1 MPIRTVLYATAIF
14 LGSFL
19 LFLVEPIA
27 GKRLLPLL
35 GGSAAVWTTCLVF
48 FQTMLL
54 LGYACAHWLA
64 TRLRPRTQALAYSVL
79 LLAALGQ
86 TWFNLHPR
94 LQASTLHPIAS
105 VFVVLT
111 TLIGLPFF
119 VLSATNPLLQSW
131 YSRRFAKAVASGTGT
146 ETVVEVMTPPYRLY
160 ALSNFGSLLA
170 LVAYPWLLEPH
181 LSLGA
186 QSRLWLAGYLIFTAA
201 CGVIVWRMASAR
213 HSSGAYST
221 VPAGNY
227 RALNGEPTVAHRALW
242 LLLSACGSVLLCA
255 FTNHLSQ
262 NVAAIPLLWII
273 PLLAYL
279 LSFVWAFNGPRFY
292 PRKLMLGLV
301 VLFLAGVA
309 AKLYFTDRI
318 TTPIWFTVLFYCFCL
333 FLFCLACHA
342 ELYRLRPS
350 PRHATAFY
358 LTIAAGGALGSI
370 FVGIFAPLFF
380 NANYELVCGLVFMTL
395 LLIAVTWNSGTFP
408 RIVWSA
414 ATLGCV
420 FLTFFQM
427 RQNAR
432 GAMDQL
438 RNFYGT
444 LRVTEELESDTT
456 AYTRTLYHGTIQHG
470 TQVFSNELR
479 MTPTTYYGHNS
490 GVGLALD
497 YCCGKRDRRVG
508 IIGLGTGTLAAYG
521 RSGDVFRFYDIN
533 PLVEKIA
540 RSRFTYLRETPAK
553 VDIVLGDA
561 RLSLEAEPAQNYD
574 VLVIDAFSGDAI
586 PVHLLTREAIQLY
599 LRHLGPDGIL
609 AVHVSNQFLNLPPVV
624 QQEAESAGL
633 KSLLV
638 ASEGDDDIGVFNADW
653 VLVTNNTGFLN
664 VPEVSNAGTPIA
676 PLAGLRLWTDDYNS
690 LLPLLK
696 HQKFEWSKDEDS
708 AP

>member
-1 MPIRTVLYATAIF
+1 MPLRTVLYATAIF

-64 TRLRPRTQALAYSVL
+64 TRLRPRAQALVYSVL
-79 LLAALGQ
+79 LLASLGQ
-86 TWFNLHPR
+86 AWFSLHPR

-105 VFVVLT
+105 AFLVLT
-111 TLIGLPFF
+111 TFIGLPFF

-131 YSRRFAKAVASGTGT
+131 YSRAFAKAAVSGTAN
-146 ETVVEVMTPPYRLY
+146 ETVVEVMTPPYRLF

-170 LVAYPWLLEPH
+170 LVIYPWLLEPR
-181 LSLGA
+181 LTLRA
-186 QSRLWLAGYLIFTAA
+186 QSRGWVSGFLLFAAA
-201 CGVIVWRMASAR
+201 CAVIVWRMANAR
-213 HSSGAYST
+213 HSSGRASID
-221 VPAGNY
+221 PAGNY
-227 RALNGEPTVAHRALW
+227 QGLEGEPTAAHRALW
-242 LLLSACGSVLLCA
+242 LLLSACASVLLCA

-262 NVAAIPLLWII
+262 NVAAIPLLWIL
-273 PLLAYL
+273 PLIAYL
-279 LSFVWAFNGPRFY
+279 LSFVWAFNGSRLY
-292 PRKLMLGLV
+292 PRKFMLGLV
-301 VLFLAGVA
+301 ALFLGGIA
-309 AKLYFTDRI
+309 AKLCLADRL
-318 TTPIWFTVLFYCFCL
+318 TTPIWFTILFYCFCL

-358 LTIAAGGALGSI
+358 LTIAAGGALGSV

-380 NANYELVCGLVFMTL
+380 GANYELVCGLVLMTL
-395 LLIAVTWNSGTFP
+395 LLIAVTWKSGAFP

-414 ATLGCV
+414 ATMGCV
-420 FLTFFQM
+420 LLAFFQM
-427 RQNAR
+427 HQNAR

-479 MTPTTYYGHNS
+479 MTPTTYYGHKS
-490 GVGLALD
+490 GIGLALD
-497 YCCGKRDRRVG
+497 YCCGNRPRRVG

-521 RSGDVFRFYDIN
+521 RNGDFFRFYDIN

-540 RSRFTYLRETPAK
+540 RNRFTYLRETPAK
-553 VDIVLGDA
+553 VDVVLGDA
-561 RLSLEAEPAQNYD
+561 RLSLEAEPPQNYD
-574 VLVIDAFSGDAI
+574 VMVVDAFSGDAI

-599 LRHLGPDGIL
+599 LRHLRPDGIL

-633 KSLLV
+633 NSVLV
-638 ASEGDDDIGVFNADW
+638 ASEGDDDIGVYNADW
-653 VLVTNNTGFLN
+653 VLVTNNADFLGLQQ
-664 VPEVSNAGTPIA
+664 VSAGGSKIE
-676 PLAGLRLWTDDYNS
+676 PLPGLRLWTDDYNS

-696 HQKFEWSKDEDS
+696 HQKFEWSKDEDG

>member
-1 MPIRTVLYATAIF
+1 MPLRTVLYATAIF

-64 TRLRPRTQALAYSVL
+64 TRLRPQAQALVYSVL
-79 LLAALGQ
+79 LLAAVGQ
-86 TWFNLHPR
+86 AWFSLHPR
-94 LQASTLHPIAS
+94 LQASTLHPIAGA
-105 VFVVLT
+105 FLVLT

-131 YSRRFAKAVASGTGT
+131 YSRAFAKAAASGTAN
-146 ETVVEVMTPPYRLY
+146 ETVVEVMTPPYRLF

-170 LVAYPWLLEPH
+170 LVIYPWLLEPR
-181 LSLGA
+181 LSLRA
-186 QSRLWLAGYLIFTAA
+186 QSRGWVAGFLLFAAA
-201 CGVIVWRMASAR
+201 CAVIVWRMAKAR
-213 HSSGAYST
+213 HSSGRASID
-221 VPAGNY
+221 PAANSQG
-227 RALNGEPTVAHRALW
+227 LEGEPTAAQRALW
-242 LLLSACGSVLLCA
+242 LFLSACGSVLLCA

-273 PLLAYL
+273 PLIAYL
-279 LSFVWAFNGPRFY
+279 LSFVWAFNGSRFY
-292 PRKLMLGLV
+292 PRKFMLGLV
-301 VLFLAGVA
+301 ALFLGGIA
-309 AKLYFTDRI
+309 AKLYLADRL
-318 TTPIWFTVLFYCFCL
+318 TTPIWFTILFYCFCL

-358 LTIAAGGALGSI
+358 LTIAAGGALGSV

-380 NANYELVCGLVFMTL
+380 SANYELVCGLVLMTL
-395 LLIAVTWNSGTFP
+395 LLIAVTWKSGAFP

-414 ATLGCV
+414 ATMGCV
-420 FLTFFQM
+420 LLAFFQM

-444 LRVTEELESDTT
+444 LRVTEELESETT

-490 GVGLALD
+490 GIGLALD
-497 YCCGKRDRRVG
+497 YCCGNRPRRVG

-521 RSGDVFRFYDIN
+521 RNDDFFRFYDIN

-540 RSRFTYLRETPAK
+540 RNRFTYLRETPAK
-553 VDIVLGDA
+553 VDVVLGDA
-561 RLSLEAEPAQNYD
+561 RLSLEAEPPQNYD
-574 VLVIDAFSGDAI
+574 VMVVDAFSGDAI

-599 LRHLGPDGIL
+599 LRHLRPDGIL

-624 QQEAESAGL
+624 QQEAEFAGL
-633 KSLLV
+633 NSVLV
-638 ASEGDDDIGVFNADW
+638 ASEGDDDIGVYNADW
-653 VLVTNNTGFLN
+653 VLVTNNADFLGLQQ
-664 VPEVSNAGTPIA
+664 VSAAGSKIE
-676 PLAGLRLWTDDYNS
+676 PLPGLRLWTDDYNS

-696 HQKFEWSKDEDS
+696 HQKFEWSKDEDG

>member
-1 MPIRTVLYATAIF
+1 MPLRTVLYATAIF

-54 LGYACAHWLA
+54 LGYACAHWVA
-64 TRLRPRTQALAYSVL
+64 TRLRPRAQALVYSML
-79 LLAALGQ
+79 LLAALAQ
-86 TWFNLHPR
+86 AWFSLHPH

-105 VFVVLT
+105 AFLVLT

-131 YSRRFAKAVASGTGT
+131 YSRAFAKAAVSGTAS
-146 ETVVEVMTPPYRLY
+146 ETVVEVMTPPYRLF

-170 LVAYPWLLEPH
+170 LVLYPWLLEPR
-181 LSLGA
+181 LSLGM
-186 QSRLWLAGYLIFTAA
+186 QSRGWVVGFVFFAAA
-201 CGVIVWRMASAR
+201 CAAIVWSTAGSRASSLRTSNVAA
-213 HSSGAYST
+213 GID
-221 VPAGNY
+221 VP
-227 RALNGEPTVAHRALW
+227 PTAVHRVLW

-262 NVAAIPLLWII
+262 NVAPIPLLWIV
-273 PLLAYL
+273 PLIAYL
-279 LSFVWAFNGPRFY
+279 LSFVWAFNGSRLY
-292 PRKLMLGLV
+292 PRKFMLALI
-301 VLFLAGVA
+301 VLFLGGIA
-309 AKLYFTDRI
+309 AKLYLTDRL
-318 TTPIWFTVLFYCFCL
+318 TTPIWFTILFYCFCL

-358 LTIAAGGALGSI
+358 LTIAAGGALGSV

-380 NANYELVCGLVFMTL
+380 SANYELVCGLVFITL
-395 LLIAVTWNSGTFP
+395 LLIAVTWDSGPFH

-414 ATLGCV
+414 ATMGCV
-420 FLTFFQM
+420 FLAFFQM

-444 LRVTEELESDTT
+444 LRVTEELESETT

-497 YCCGKRDRRVG
+497 YCCGSHPRRVG
-508 IIGLGTGTLAAYG
+508 IIGLWTGTLAAYG

-540 RSRFTYLRETPAK
+540 RNRFTYLRETPAK
-553 VDIVLGDA
+553 VDVVLGDA
-561 RLSLEAEPAQNYD
+561 RLSLEAEPPQNYD
-574 VLVIDAFSGDAI
+574 VMVVDAFSGDAI
-586 PVHLLTREAIQLY
+586 PVHLLTQEAIQLY
-599 LRHLGPDGIL
+599 MRHLRPDGIL

-624 QQEAESAGL
+624 RQEAESAGL
-633 KSLLV
+633 KSVLV
-638 ASEGDDDIGVFNADW
+638 ASEGDDDIGVYNADW
-653 VLVTNNTGFLN
+653 VLVTNNADFLALQQ
-664 VPEVSNAGTPIA
+664 VSDAGTQIT
-676 PLAGLRLWTDDYNS
+676 PLPGLRLWTDDYNS

-696 HQKFEWSKDEDS
+696 RQKFEWSKDEDDV
-708 AP
+708 P

>member
-1 MPIRTVLYATAIF
+1 MPLRTVLYATAIF

-64 TRLRPRTQALAYSVL
+64 TRLHPRSQMLVYSML

-86 TWFNLHPR
+86 AWFSLHPH

-131 YSRRFAKAVASGTGT
+131 YSRSYAKAAVSGTGN
-146 ETVVEVMTPPYRLY
+146 ETVVEVMTPPYRLF
-160 ALSNFGSLLA
+160 ALSNLGSLLA
-170 LVAYPWLLEPH
+170 LVAYPWLLEPRF
-181 LSLGA
+181 SLGA
-186 QSRLWLAGYLIFTAA
+186 QSRGWLAGFLVFAAA
-201 CGVIVWRMASAR
+201 CAAIVWSAANIRPSSAR
-213 HSSGAYST
+213 ASTASGANDESSLD
-221 VPAGNY
+221 A
-227 RALNGEPTVAHRALW
+227 PTVRHRALW

-273 PLLAYL
+273 PLIAYL
-279 LSFVWAFNGPRFY
+279 LSFVWAFNGSRFY
-292 PRKLMLGLV
+292 PRKFMLALV
-301 VLFLAGVA
+301 AIFLGGIV

-318 TTPIWFTVLFYCFCL
+318 TTPIWFTILFYCFCL

-350 PRHATAFY
+350 PRHATSFY
-358 LTIAAGGALGSI
+358 LTIAAGGALGSV
-370 FVGIFAPLFF
+370 FVGIFAPLYF
-380 NANYELVCGLVFMTL
+380 NANYELVCGLVLTNL
-395 LLIAVTWNSGTFP
+395 LLLAVTWENGVFP
-408 RIVWSA
+408 RTFWTA
-414 ATLGCV
+414 ATAGCI
-420 FLTFFQM
+420 FLAFFQV
-427 RQNAR
+427 RQNAK

-438 RNFYGT
+438 RNFYGA

-497 YCCGKRDRRVG
+497 HCCGNRPRRVG

-540 RSRFTYLRETPAK
+540 RNRFSYLRETPAK
-553 VDIVLGDA
+553 VDVVMGDA
-561 RLSLEAEPAQNYD
+561 RLSLETEPPEDYD

-599 LRHLGPDGIL
+599 LRHLRPDGIL
-609 AVHVSNQFLNLPPVV
+609 AVHVSNQYVDLPPVV

-638 ASEGDDDIGVFNADW
+638 SSEGDDDIGVYSADW
-653 VLVTNNTGFLN
+653 VLVTNNADFLGLH
-664 VPEVSNAGTPIA
+664 EVSDAGEQITPL
-676 PLAGLRLWTDDYNS
+676 PGLRLWTDDYNS

-696 HQKFEWSKDEDS
+696 HQKFEWSKDEDG

>member
-1 MPIRTVLYATAIF
+1 MPLRTVLYATAIF

-48 FQTMLL
+48 FQTTLL
-54 LGYACAHWLA
+54 LGYACAHWVA
-64 TRLRPRTQALAYSVL
+64 TRLRPRMQALVYSML

-86 TWFNLHPR
+86 AWFSLHPH

-105 VFVVLT
+105 AFLVLT

-131 YSRRFAKAVASGTGT
+131 YSRASAKAAVSGTAS
-146 ETVVEVMTPPYRLY
+146 ETMVEVMTPPYRLF

-170 LVAYPWLLEPH
+170 LVIYPWLLEPR
-181 LSLGA
+181 LSLSA
-186 QSRLWLAGYLIFTAA
+186 QSRVWLAGYVVFAAA
-201 CGVIVWRMASAR
+201 CVAIVWRIANAR
-213 HSSGAYST
+213 HSSARAST
-221 VPAGNY
+221 DPAGNY
-227 RALNGEPTVAHRALW
+227 QGLECEPTVTHQVLW

-273 PLLAYL
+273 PLIAYL
-279 LSFVWAFNGPRFY
+279 LSFVWAFNGSRFF
-292 PRKLMLGLV
+292 PRKFMLVLV
-301 VLFLAGVA
+301 ALFLGGIA
-309 AKLYFTDRI
+309 AKLYLTDRF
-318 TTPIWFTVLFYCFCL
+318 TTPIWFTILFYCFCL

-380 NANYELVCGLVFMTL
+380 SANYELVCGLVLMTL
-395 LLIAVTWNSGTFP
+395 LLIAVTWKSGAFP

-414 ATLGCV
+414 AAMGCV
-420 FLTFFQM
+420 FLAFFQM

-444 LRVTEELESDTT
+444 LRVTEELESETT

-497 YCCGKRDRRVG
+497 YCCGGRPRRVG

-521 RSGDVFRFYDIN
+521 RSGDFFRFYDIN

-540 RSRFTYLRETPAK
+540 RNRFTYLRETPAK
-553 VDIVLGDA
+553 VDVALGDA
-561 RLSLEAEPAQNYD
+561 RLSLEAEPPQSYD
-574 VLVIDAFSGDAI
+574 VLVVDAFSGDAI

-599 LRHLGPDGIL
+599 LRHLRPEGIL

-633 KSLLV
+633 KSVLV
-638 ASEGDDDIGVFNADW
+638 ASEGDDDIGVYNADW
-653 VLVTNNTGFLN
+653 VLVTNNANFLGLQQI
-664 VPEVSNAGTPIA
+664 SHAGTRIT
-676 PLAGLRLWTDDYNS
+676 PLPGLRLWTDDYNS

-696 HQKFEWSKDEDS
+696 HQKFEWSKDEDGT
-708 AP
+708 P